1 MASGKGKPDRPA
13 GGWTG
18 MNSGMEIVASRKTAL
33 LLGATGLVG
42 KELLDQLLEHKA
54 YSRVIAPTRR
64 KLPRSSK
71 KLDNPQINFEKLGR
85 HRELFRCQDVF
96 IALGTTIKKAGSKEA
111 FRHVDYD
118 YIVQA
123 AQLAQAGGANQC
135 LLVSAAAADSESA
148 FFYNR
153 VKGET
158 EEAITR
164 MDFWAIH
171 LFRPGVL
178 LGKRDELRIAEKV
191 AAGVSTVLRQISPKL
206 LGEYN
211 PTDARV
217 LARKMIEAAQTISP
231 GVHFHAA
238 QELL

>member
-1 MASGKGKPDRPA
+1 MASGSGKPGRPA
-13 GGWTG
+13 GVSVSMST
-18 MNSGMEIVASRKTAL
+18 GMEIVASRKTAL

-42 KELLDQLLEHKA
+42 RELLDQLLEHKA
-54 YSRVIAPTRR
+54 YSRVVAPTRR
-64 KLPRSSK
+64 KLRRESK
-71 KLDNPQINFEKLGR
+71 KLHNPQINFKKMDR
-85 HRELFRCQDVF
+85 HRELFRCHDVF

-111 FRHVDYD
+111 FRRVDYD

-123 AQLAQAGGANQC
+123 AQLAQVGGANQC

-158 EEAITR
+158 EEAVTR
-164 MDFWAIH
+164 MNFWAIH

-178 LGKRDELRIAEKV
+178 LGKRDELRIGEKL

-211 PTDARV
+211 PTDAHV

-231 GVHFHAA
+231 GVHFHRAE
-238 QELL
+238 ELL

>member
-1 MASGKGKPDRPA
+1 
-13 GGWTG
+13 
-18 MNSGMEIVASRKTAL
+18 MEIVASRKTAL

-42 KELLDQLLEHKA
+42 SELLDRLLSHQA
-54 YSRVIAPTRR
+54 YSKVVAPTRR
-64 KLPRSSK
+64 PLHRSSK
-71 KLDNPQINFEKLGR
+71 KLDNPQLNFDRLDR
-85 HRELFRCQDVF
+85 HRALFRCHDVY

-111 FRHVDYD
+111 FRRVDYD
-118 YIVQA
+118 YIVRA
-123 AQLAQAGGANQC
+123 AELAQSGGANQC
-135 LLVSAAAADSESA
+135 MLISAAAADSESA

-178 LGKRDELRIAEKV
+178 LGKREELRIGEKV
-191 AAGVSTVLRQISPKL
+191 AAGVSSVLRQISPNL

-211 PTDARV
+211 PTRADV
-217 LARKMIEAAQTISP
+217 LARKMIEAAQGMSP
-231 GVHFHAA
+231 GVHFHRA